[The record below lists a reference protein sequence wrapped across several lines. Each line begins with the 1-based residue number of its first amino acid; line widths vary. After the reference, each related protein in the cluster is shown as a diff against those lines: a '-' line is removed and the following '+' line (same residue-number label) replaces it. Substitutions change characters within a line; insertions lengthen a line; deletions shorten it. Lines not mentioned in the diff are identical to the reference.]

1 MTSYNS
7 SESQGMSRSN
17 MLSPEAKEFIPR
29 QQHDP
34 APDGGAHDE
43 SGIPT
48 PAGDGLLGPAP
59 EGLLNSPPINGLPG
73 YVTTCYPF
81 VPAGDGRFSG
91 NRNRFPGKYDP
102 RDIAVPQFL
111 PGMPRNRFPNPGSK
125 GFNIGA
131 WNQSGVGD
139 VFPNY
144 GAVPH
149 VPSGMTFDGGTYQ
162 NGMRP
167 MGFPQMYMQPG
178 GRMVNGIVDPNK
190 HHKNNIQEEKPSTE
204 IVETTDNS
212 RTIILQTDF
221 PSHIAD
227 SSLDDLPNSLYNT
240 KSSTKTEMVPDSSHA
255 QQNLHYTPSQL
266 SHNAS
271 DHPQLVSPVSAES
284 LMTSSV
290 CVDHMRGS
298 EGHVTFALNSNIPV
312 SAFSGGFHSLDASSQ
327 QYLYQNNANG
337 SMQYFPGVSVPY
349 TGQGDN
355 MSNSSRNSYASVAQ
369 NGPSQIKSY
378 INDSVA
384 KATGD
389 QKTCDNGNSAENSGK
404 RVPKPGAKSR
414 YGSVN
419 ILDIMQ
425 DLERADKEKKDGKTG
440 SKLTKTSTSAND
452 SKIEHTH
459 TISSTSCS
467 VISQT
472 DISTT
477 TTATTMTATTTY
489 PDTNDDSNNV
499 KEIHPNLM
507 QAPPDAIN
515 FNPSVHHHQT
525 WPYAWPNGNK
535 EMGNLYHLQ
544 NGMKFVQN
552 IENMPWQSL
561 YAQQALLHNQPL
573 HGGISFADIVKTHQ
587 PLQVQGQNQ
596 VPGQSDN
603 NNNMEGEV
611 KKRKRR
617 RRRRKKKGDAVAN
630 NDAEVEDAVS
640 GANDDEVTLHFE
652 DEQEFPDLGVSE
664 GEIERQHVPV
674 NTPTLVAYSET
685 LKNNTPVQSTWS
697 SQDESC
703 TLSTVEMTS
712 AQAAKES
719 RTSRKRRKR
728 REVANKAA
736 EAEMA
741 EINLE
746 QHMLELKM
754 KQKLPLSARKS
765 VSPVRNAATQG
776 VWKLAPSS
784 PTSQPSP
791 SGKKVC
797 LVLPGTVAQEPA
809 HSAPLQP
816 STAVKQPGILKTSS
830 QPPVPTPSTSN
841 TTGTT
846 SPAPGAGGKKSK
858 QPITYDFAAM
868 IDASLE
874 SKKEQ
879 AKKEK
884 EVKPVVIKK
893 DDLKPVNQLDSSAP
907 MVKRGKERE
916 TPKLKK
922 PSPLKKVILKE
933 REEKKRLRLLDDE
946 DNQSAPV
953 GIGVVSGCESDFSQD
968 GNSSSYRQ
976 TDIIGLGT
984 PNSAELSPISQPSP
998 SCMSPLSP
1006 GTSPL
1011 SSGLT
1016 SPMTG
1021 SIQHTVKLKIHSRR
1035 FREYCNQVLDKEI
1048 DNSVIAL
1055 LQDLVRFQDKQYHK
1069 DPVKAKA
1076 KRRFVLGLREV
1087 TKHLKL
1093 KKIKCVIISPNLEKI
1108 QSKGGLDDAL
1118 NNILELCNDQSVPF
1132 IFGLGRRALGR
1143 ACAKLVPVSVVG
1155 VFNYEGSEE
1164 NYKSLIGLT
1173 ERAREQYR
1181 EMIHQIEKEV
1191 AEHPPRATT
1200 PGVPH
1205 IFAHMGHSRTPS
1217 GCSVIS
1223 FTSSILSEPISENYP
1238 HSEPET
1244 DNRGYEIEKDVDE
1257 LEDEMSNL
1265 QTDDAYEADDEEGFV
1280 RKKKKFVPRN
1290 IENPTKLQNGH
1301 AHSDDDDNDSELSD
1315 GQRVRLSNL
1324 ESASGK
1330 VIRRPSIL
1338 KNSAEWLKNRGKDF
1352 IDNNVNIT
1360 NGTDEEFQSL
1370 PQNGDLVSS
1379 QQNHIMDNT
1388 NILKKQDLIKDHIHV
1403 KTSEYGAMIPSTKSF
1418 HNVDEKLVVVSNG
1431 DIVSSDSSAN
1441 FQTCNEDSDFDRE
1454 NKDTVSRL
1462 PTKFMDSVHHG
1473 DFVSETLS
1481 TLSQYSATTGEFDV
1495 MSTHSTTHSSQT
1507 IGEGTPHCSNINEK
1521 GERSSVSDLI
1531 DKKSIDLISQ
1541 GGSNASMNSGMILKG
1556 KVKVDKENRTL
1567 SWVKEAQT
1575 LHFSEQAEQP
1585 RENEDG
1591 LSVSAGLECVDAVV

>member
-1 MTSYNS
+1 
-7 SESQGMSRSN
+7 
-17 MLSPEAKEFIPR
+17 
-29 QQHDP
+29 
-34 APDGGAHDE
+34 
-43 SGIPT
+43 
-48 PAGDGLLGPAP
+48 
-59 EGLLNSPPINGLPG
+59 
-73 YVTTCYPF
+73 
-81 VPAGDGRFSG
+81 
-91 NRNRFPGKYDP
+91 
-102 RDIAVPQFL
+102 
-111 PGMPRNRFPNPGSK
+111 
-125 GFNIGA
+125 
-131 WNQSGVGD
+131 
-139 VFPNY
+139 
-144 GAVPH
+144 
-149 VPSGMTFDGGTYQ
+149 
-162 NGMRP
+162 
-167 MGFPQMYMQPG
+167 
-178 GRMVNGIVDPNK
+178 
-190 HHKNNIQEEKPSTE
+190 
-204 IVETTDNS
+204 
-212 RTIILQTDF
+212 
-221 PSHIAD
+221 
-227 SSLDDLPNSLYNT
+227 
-240 KSSTKTEMVPDSSHA
+240 MVPDSSHA

-640 GANDDEVTLHFE
+640 
-652 DEQEFPDLGVSE
+652 
-664 GEIERQHVPV
+664 
-674 NTPTLVAYSET
+674 
-685 LKNNTPVQSTWS
+685 
-697 SQDESC
+697 
-703 TLSTVEMTS
+703 EMTS

-765 VSPVRNAATQG
+765 VSPVRNAATQ
-776 VWKLAPSS
+776 
-784 PTSQPSP
+784 
-791 SGKKVC
+791 GKKVC

-953 GIGVVSGCESDFSQD
+953 GIG
-968 GNSSSYRQ
+968 NSSSYRQ

-1055 LQDLVRFQDKQYHK
+1055 LQDL
-1069 DPVKAKA
+1069 AKA